1 MNKEEREKISKKKR
15 KYLKVIIPIIAIL
28 VILGSIIQYAEN
40 PKPVKKAEDI
50 QNKPDEIKVTEE
62 VYGNWKYL
70 AVEGISDAIKP
81 GFGNGADIIPK
92 DLNGSYSFTI
102 SSFKGTPTVHIS
114 LDTLQKERHIK
125 KIVYEV
131 DGRTISK
138 RRISKKTN
146 IFQGNLTKEELESF
160 KKGRTLRLYVSE
172 KTGLTKIEISLMG
185 FTKAYNKALDTNNSL
200 GV

>member
-1 MNKEEREKISKKKR
+1 MNKEEREKISKKRK

-28 VILGSIIQYAEN
+28 VILGAIRQYIEN
-40 PKPVKKAEDI
+40 PKPVKKAENI

-70 AVEGISDAIKP
+70 AVEGISDDIKP

-102 SSFKGTPTVHIS
+102 SSFKGTPTIHIA
-114 LDTLQKERHIK
+114 LGTLERHIN

-138 RRISKKTN
+138 RRNSKKTN
-146 IFQGNLTKEELESF
+146 IFQGDLTKEELESL
-160 KKGRTLRLYVSE
+160 KKGHTLRLYVSE
-172 KTGLTKIEISLMG
+172 KSGLTKIEISLKG
-185 FTKAYNKALDTNNSL
+185 FAKAYNKALATNNSL